1 MPTAGEYKHEP
12 SGIPCHCFVRR
23 RIRHSGCKKS
33 CLRQPQDDQSVCKS
47 KKVTF
52 NPILC
57 IRNYD
62 NNTKSD
68 SEKLCTELQETH
80 RSISQQHQRCKSPPP
95 SSRAGKKTLWNKI
108 TSFGIKGTVNT
119 RSGVKLQKVNYSKLP
134 VLHNNAKDANNNVIS
149 TINMNHSKQQQSH
162 YHLQFNDSPNF
173 DSNDLN
179 AGTTSSNNNSK
190 ILPYD
195 SSSSDSES
203 SYDHSSKQ
211 IFNNNNHIGDNMT
224 LTDNSL
230 ASSILSHASLSSSNE
245 KRKSNSLMQTF
256 KGNPVTSNSLHDNP
270 SPCYK
275 SSKTRSVAPVLNKN
289 SLTPNQYNEDSMS
302 NYESSNARSFT
313 PTSNEGSLIS
323 NRQYT
328 GFSTNPA
335 NCVSG
340 IKNDGSTSHLPAFS
354 LSFSRREQSH
364 EDQDSSS
371 SESSDISS
379 LSHSKMSSVSSQH
392 NPLQKPSSC
401 STTHTSDHSY
411 CDLCQ
416 NNRLDSSI
424 DTDSN
429 ETRNT
434 VTEAKYVNELAR
446 SRDHRSKSLQIN
458 LRNSR
463 ENSGEYIYSDMNNSR
478 RANYDYINGSQQWTN
493 SEAVES
499 SSSTIPAF
507 PTQSL
512 TQSSA
517 KHKPQVNL
525 GHRIVQDR
533 TSCPGVTSQL
543 GTKLGTTVMNPYRL
557 KFLNKG
563 SRTNLRQDCGDIRMS
578 CFDKAD
584 ENSYTPN
591 ERVVKPFTLSE
602 VLRMTWIILFWTGCA
617 FLIALGYIFVFACS
631 REYD

>member
-52 NPILC
+52 NPIIC

-68 SEKLCTELQETH
+68 SEELCTELQETH
-80 RSISQQHQRCKSPPP
+80 WSTSQQHQRCKSPPP
-95 SSRAGKKTLWNKI
+95 SSRGRKKTLWNKI

-119 RSGVKLQKVNYSKLP
+119 RSCVKLRKVSYSKLP
-134 VLHNNAKDANNNVIS
+134 VDHSNAKDANNNVIS
-149 TINMNHSKQQQSH
+149 TINMNHSNSFPKEQQSH
-162 YHLQFNDSPNF
+162 YHLQLNDSPSF
-173 DSNDLN
+173 DLNDLN
-179 AGTTSSNNNSK
+179 SGTISSNNNSK

-203 SYDHSSKQ
+203 SYGRSSKQ

-224 LTDNSL
+224 STDNSF
-230 ASSILSHASLSSSNE
+230 ASSIPPHISLSSSNE
-245 KRKSNSLMQTF
+245 KCKSNSLMQTF
-256 KGNPVTSNSLHDNP
+256 KRNSVKSNQLHDNISP
-270 SPCYK
+270 SYK
-275 SSKTRSVAPVLNKN
+275 SSKTRSFAAVLHKN
-289 SLTPNQYNEDSMS
+289 SLTPNQYTRNDESMS

-323 NRQYT
+323 NRQYM
-328 GFSTNPA
+328 GFSRNPA

-340 IKNDGSTSHLPAFS
+340 IKNDGSTSHLS
-354 LSFSRREQSH
+354 GEQSQQ
-364 EDQDSSS
+364 DQDSSS
-371 SESSDISS
+371 FESSDISS
-379 LSHSKMSSVSSQH
+379 LSHSKMSSVYSQH
-392 NPLQKPSSC
+392 NPLQKPSPC

-424 DTDSN
+424 DTESN

-434 VTEAKYVNELAR
+434 LTEAKYVNELAP
-446 SRDHRSKSLQIN
+446 SRDHRNKSLQIN

-463 ENSGEYIYSDMNNSR
+463 ENSSEYIYSDMNNSR
-478 RANYDYINGSQQWTN
+478 RANYDYVNDNQRWIN
-493 SEAVES
+493 SEAVDS

-512 TQSSA
+512 A
-517 KHKPQVNL
+517 KHIPQVNL
-525 GHRIVQDR
+525 AHRMVQER

-543 GTKLGTTVMNPYRL
+543 GTKLGTTVTNPYRL

-563 SRTNLRQDCGDIRMS
+563 PRTNLRQDCGEIRMS

-591 ERVVKPFTLSE
+591 ERVVKPFTVSE